1 MVTTLGSTDIHRTE
15 NHVVVT
21 DLNDAI
27 ARDGLSGGP
36 VVNGECQVVGIQSI
50 CDPDDEKRTFVVPS
64 TIIVDLLAFDLH
76 EIANMCRIFSFFP

>member
-15 NHVVVT
+15 NQVVVT
-21 DLNDAI
+21 DLIDAI

-50 CDPDDEKRTFVVPS
+50 CDPADEKRTFVVPS
-64 TIIVDLLAFDLH
+64 TIIKELLTKNENEVL
-76 EIANMCRIFSFFP
+76 

>member
-15 NHVVVT
+15 NQVVVT
-21 DLNDAI
+21 DLIDAI

-50 CDPDDEKRTFVVPS
+50 CDPS
-64 TIIVDLLAFDLH
+64 TNIVDLLAFDLH
-76 EIANMCRIFSFFP
+76 EIANMCGIFSFFQ